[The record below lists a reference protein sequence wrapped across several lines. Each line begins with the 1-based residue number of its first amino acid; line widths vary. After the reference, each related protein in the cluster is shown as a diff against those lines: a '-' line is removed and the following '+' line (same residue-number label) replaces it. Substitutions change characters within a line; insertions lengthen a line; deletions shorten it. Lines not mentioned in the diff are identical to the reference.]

1 MIDRQHVGFTSPPS
15 EAVVDAWRVKLFCQ
29 AIGEDDPVHWDLEAA
44 REAGLPGC
52 VVPPT
57 FLKALEGEH
66 FSSAALLKLLQVPVN
81 RVLHAEQTFEYAAPL
96 WVGDRVSISR
106 RISDIH
112 DKKEG
117 AITFVV
123 VDTDY
128 RVANGLV
135 ASSRQSIL
143 VRNPKRAA

>member
-1 MIDRQHVGFTSPPS
+1 
-15 EAVVDAWRVKLFCQ
+15 
-29 AIGEDDPVHWDLEAA
+29 
-44 REAGLPGC
+44 
-52 VVPPT
+52 
-57 FLKALEGEH
+57 
-66 FSSAALLKLLQVPVN
+66 
-81 RVLHAEQTFEYAAPL
+81 
-96 WVGDRVSISR
+96 VGDRVSISR

-128 RVANGLV
+128 RVANALV

>member
-1 MIDRQHVGFTSPPS
+1 
-15 EAVVDAWRVKLFCQ
+15 
-29 AIGEDDPVHWDLEAA
+29 
-44 REAGLPGC
+44 LPGC
-52 VVPPT
+52 AVPPT

-66 FSSAALLKLLQVPVN
+66 FSSAAILKQLQVPVN
-81 RVLHAEQTFEYAAPL
+81 RVLHAEQTFEYAEPL
-96 WVGDRVSISR
+96 WVGDRVSIRR

-117 AITFVV
+117 AITFVI

-128 RVANGLV
+128 RVGDRAV

-143 VRNPKRAA
+143 VRNPKQAA

>member
-1 MIDRQHVGFTSPPS
+1 MDRGHIGFTTAPS
-15 EAVVDAWRVKLFCQ
+15 EALIDAWRVKLFCQ
-29 AIGEDDPVHWDLEAA
+29 SIGEDNPVHWDPQAA

-52 VVPPT
+52 AVPPT

-66 FSSAALLKLLQVPVN
+66 FSSVALLKLLKVPMN
-81 RVLHAEQTFEYAAPL
+81 RVLHAEQTFDYLAPVS
-96 WVGDRVSISR
+96 VGDRVSIRR
-106 RISDIH
+106 RISDIQ

-117 AITFVV
+117 AITFVI

-128 RVANGLV
+128 RVGDRAV

-143 VRNPKRAA
+143 VRNPNKAA

>member
-1 MIDRQHVGFTSPPS
+1 MIDRGHVGFTTAPS

-29 AIGEDDPVHWDLEAA
+29 AIGEDDPVHWDPQAA
-44 REAGLPGC
+44 REAGLSGC
-52 VVPPT
+52 AVPPT

-66 FSSAALLKLLQVPVN
+66 FSSAAILKLLQVPVN

-96 WVGDRVSISR
+96 WVGDCVSISR
-106 RISDIH
+106 RISEIH

-117 AITFVV
+117 AITFVI

-128 RVANGLV
+128 RVAHGTV
-135 ASSRQSIL
+135 ASSRQSIM
-143 VRNPKRAA
+143 VRNLKTVA